1 MIEMQ
6 PNETEMFQT
15 VAKTV
20 VPILLRTRG
29 AIDTLPN

>member
-20 VPILLRTRG
+20 VPILLC
-29 AIDTLPN
+29 ALVVPH